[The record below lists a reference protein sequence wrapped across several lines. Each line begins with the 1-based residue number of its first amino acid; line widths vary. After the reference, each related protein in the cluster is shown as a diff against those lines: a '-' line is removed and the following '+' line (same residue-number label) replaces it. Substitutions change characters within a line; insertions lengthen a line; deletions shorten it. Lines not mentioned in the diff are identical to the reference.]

1 MKTIGII
8 LLAIVAL
15 VAGLSIYLQPNDF
28 SLCPIDQAPTS
39 RKDCQPVDAIIA
51 VSGGD
56 TQARTAH
63 AVQLYKHGWSD
74 TIIFSGAA
82 KDTSGPSNALVMRRT
97 AIADGVPPSAILIEQ
112 TSIDTSQN
120 AANSKEL
127 LKNHDISSV
136 ILVTSGYHQRRASL
150 EFHKQLGDAVTIQNS
165 PTYDKDWNK
174 IWWLKPR
181 GWWLAGGE
189 FVKIIAFYAGI
200 GQ

>member
-1 MKTIGII
+1 MKSLVV
-8 LLAIVAL
+8 LLVAIIVAII
-15 VAGLSIYLQPNDF
+15 GLSIYLQPNDF
-28 SLCPIDQAPTS
+28 SLCPGDQEPAS
-39 RKDCQPVDAIIA
+39 REGCHPVDAIVA

-63 AVQLYKHGWSD
+63 AVELYKHGWSD

-97 AIADGVPPSAILIEQ
+97 AMNNGVPASAIVIDE
-112 TSIDTSQN
+112 TSLDTSQN
-120 AANSKEL
+120 AVNTKQL
-127 LKNHDISSV
+127 LQINDVSSI

-165 PTYDKDWNK
+165 PTNDKDWNQF
-174 IWWLKPR
+174 WWLRPR
-181 GWWLAGGE
+181 GWWLASSE
-189 FVKIIAFYAGI
+189 FVKIIAFYIGI